1 MHEIE
6 IQLKLTL
13 FLRSGTIQSQTAL
26 NWETQY
32 KSEQRA
38 KRSCSF
44 NGRTVLYDRSFST
57 GKSQLPRTHSLPRKK
72 IR

>member
-32 KSEQRA
+32 KSEHHA

-44 NGRTVLYDRSFST
+44 NGRTVLYKSSFSND
-57 GKSQLPRTHSLPRKK
+57 KMSVATHAQFAAQK